1 MFKRLLVPLD
11 GSQMAESVI
20 PAVLFLQE
28 KLAVS
33 VNLVHIVEKNAPREV
48 HGQHHLASEEEAE
61 TYLRELAQKSFSK
74 STKVNLHVH
83 SAEIENVAKSIIE
96 HVGEL
101 DSDLIVMCT
110 HGRGGMHHLLVGSI
124 AQQVIAMGATPVLL
138 TKPLTDENIPAFQ
151 IEKILTPL
159 DGQPDHE
166 IGLEKS
172 KYLAKKLG
180 ASLHLVLVVHTYGH
194 ISGQWTTTSRMLP
207 GSTAELL
214 DIEENNATEYLINL
228 KSQLEEEG
236 FTATADVFRGDPA
249 DVITKFTLDMKIDLI
264 ALGTHA
270 KKGIDAFW
278 AGSITPKIC
287 KKCPVPFLLI
297 PIHPESNK

>member
-20 PAVLFLQE
+20 PAVKFLQE
-28 KLAVS
+28 KLGVL

-48 HGQHHLASEEEAE
+48 HGQRHLASEEEAE
-61 TYLRELAQKSFSK
+61 TYLKDLAQKSFPK
-74 STKVNLHVH
+74 STKVNFHVH
-83 SAEIENVAKSIIE
+83 TAEIENVAKSISD
-96 HVGEL
+96 HVEEL
-101 DSDLIVMCT
+101 NSDLIVMCT

-138 TKPLTDENIPAFQ
+138 IKPLLDENTPAFE
-151 IEKILTPL
+151 IKKILTPL
-159 DGQPDHE
+159 DGQTDHE
-166 IGLEKS
+166 ISLEKS
-172 KYLAKKLG
+172 KYLVKKLG
-180 ASLHLVLVVHTYGH
+180 GSLHLVLVVHTYGH
-194 ISGQWTTTSRMLP
+194 LSGQWTTTSRMLP

-214 DIEENNATEYLINL
+214 DIEEQNATEYLGNL
-228 KSQLEEEG
+228 KSQLDKEG
-236 FTATADVFRGDPA
+236 YTATADVFRGDPA

-278 AGSITPKIC
+278 SGSVTPKIC

-297 PIHPESNK
+297 PIHQGEQ

>member
-48 HGQHHLASEEEAE
+48 HGQHHLASEAEAE
-61 TYLRELAQKSFSK
+61 SYLRELAQKSFSK

-83 SAEIENVAKSIIE
+83 SAEIENVAKSISD
-96 HVGEL
+96 HVEEL
-101 DSDLIVMCT
+101 ESDLIVMCT

-138 TKPLTDENIPAFQ
+138 IKPPAEENIPAFQ

-159 DGQPDHE
+159 DGQADHE
-166 IGLEKS
+166 ISLEKS

-180 ASLHLVLVVHTYGH
+180 GSLHLLLVVHTYGH
-194 ISGQWTTTSRMLP
+194 LSGQWTTTSRLLP
-207 GSTAELL
+207 GSTTELL
-214 DIEENNATEYLINL
+214 DIEVQNATEYLGNL
-228 KSQLEEEG
+228 KDQLEKEG

-297 PIHPESNK
+297 PIHPSEK